1 MWWRTPWLEQR
12 WMLFGLALLDA
23 AVLVGSYN
31 VLFWHA
37 FERWAGLTGS
47 ISSLLVL
54 WIGMS
59 YLIGRYSRP
68 NPGERDTQIK
78 RLMAS
83 TLVASITVGIVV
95 VIVNWGMG
103 VEDPRTFRSF
113 VIPVIGS
120 TLASSS
126 MVQAWLVQQHKKP
139 KSWLIIASDAEM
151 SLIRRE
157 LEARGPSS
165 QLRLRGL
172 EPGEIF
178 KLEGLD
184 KKTEGIAVSTTAEM
198 NDTLSEEVLAC
209 RGGGINVISL
219 PNWCEQN
226 LQRVPP
232 EILSSRWL
240 TNAEG
245 FGLQPGSLSWRV
257 KRMGDLAL
265 GSLIFVSSI
274 PIILLAAIAIK
285 LTDGGPVFYSQVR
298 SGLYGQ
304 PYKVWK
310 LRSMRVNAEMQGAQW
325 AERNDSRVTWIGS
338 MLRRTRIDELPQV
351 FSVLIGDM
359 SLIGPR
365 PERPE
370 IEEILEK
377 QIAHYRIRHW
387 IRPGLSGWA
396 QVCFPYGASV
406 ADSRMKLSY
415 DLFYLRNGGFLLDI
429 LILIKTIK
437 VITRG
442 EGARPQQAQD

>member
-338 MLRRTRIDELPQV
+338 MLRRTRLDELPQV